1 MKKVSIQ
8 LERDKETTGTWRY
21 KEEVPKGEEAVVVT
35 MYIRKGPLK
44 KLLDNP
50 QAITVTIENPAAEDE

>member
-21 KEEVPKGEEAVVVT
+21 KEVVPKGEEAVVVT

-44 KLLDNP
+44 KHLGAP
-50 QAITVTIENPAAEDE
+50 QVITVTVENLEDGT